1 MGQDLLPGHK
11 ERGCNQKNLS
21 HRQSGG
27 SGVSFRQSR
36 ISSLP
41 GECSLR
47 LRMVQG
53 AHGNVHEG
61 MREKEPVNEDL
72 VRWTDHFWE
81 DPEKVLLLIDLI
93 FLGEDTKI
101 LPS

>member
-1 MGQDLLPGHK
+1 
-11 ERGCNQKNLS
+11 
-21 HRQSGG
+21 
-27 SGVSFRQSR
+27 
-36 ISSLP
+36 
-41 GECSLR
+41 
-47 LRMVQG
+47 MVQG

-93 FLGEDTKI
+93 FLGEDEEGRI
-101 LPS
+101 CS